1 MASLL
6 FVAISAQLMRDEGPT
21 EEYQQKSAFYGVQY
35 TKFGQLRTFDAAWN
49 QILIINLPTFADYAP
64 LLQELRTYCYMMT
77 DTNFGPVDYLT
88 GKQLGVPPEAT
99 SAHAELIKSCRG
111 YERTM
116 RNTLKELLFS
126 AFNESLPNPTAPNH
140 EIVNT
145 ITSKTDQDFKLNV
158 RTFDSAD
165 FEIHG
170 NNRVIFNPI
179 NTEEPAT
186 TTVEPTNTTATFATS
201 QSITDNAKTFSETV
215 TEIQSLIQPPKPSQL

>member
-1 MASLL
+1 MKLAIIASLL
-6 FVAISAQLMRDEGPT
+6 FVTISAQLMRDEGPT

-64 LLQELRTYCYMMT
+64 LLEELRTYCYMMT
-77 DTNFGPVDYLT
+77 DANFGPVDYIT
-88 GKQLGVPPEAT
+88 GKRLEVPKEAA

-116 RNTLKELLFS
+116 RNTLKELLLS

-145 ITSKTDQDFKLNV
+145 ITSKTDREFKLNV

-165 FEIHG
+165 FEIHA
-170 NNRVIFNPI
+170 NNRVTFNPI
-179 NTEEPAT
+179 NSEEPTTTTEEPHYH
-186 TTVEPTNTTATFATS
+186 
-201 QSITDNAKTFSETV
+201 
-215 TEIQSLIQPPKPSQL
+215 